1 MLMYIRYF
9 VRCTKLPIG
18 GAQRTPFLT
27 FIKKYDIIYIE
38 EKRKKGVMIMNDI
51 VGKYKGIKVYKVTF
65 PEYVNNR
72 LYKNKDNI
80 YLIDGE
86 LIYNNEA
93 FASYNGNYVSDYD
106 PHKKRTFYTVPTFTV
121 NGGIG
126 KEGYDTANGKLEP
139 KISSTSGNETKTET
153 ISPKSVEETL
163 AGVFDSSAIEG
174 AYETD
179 YFSGMT
185 DVDAFLKANLEF

>member
-1 MLMYIRYF
+1 
-9 VRCTKLPIG
+9 
-18 GAQRTPFLT
+18 
-27 FIKKYDIIYIE
+27 
-38 EKRKKGVMIMNDI
+38 MNDI

-65 PEYVNNR
+65 PEYVNSR

-106 PHKKRTFYTVPTFTV
+106 PHKKRTFYTVPTFTASE
-121 NGGIG
+121 GIG
-126 KEGYDTANGKLEP
+126 NKSLSEEGYDTANGKSEP
-139 KISSTSGNETKTET
+139 ETSSTSGNETKT
-153 ISPKSVEETL
+153 KSVEETL
-163 AGVFDSSAIEG
+163 AGVFD
-174 AYETD
+174 TD

-185 DVDAFLKANLEF
+185 DIDAFLKANLEF

>member
-1 MLMYIRYF
+1 
-9 VRCTKLPIG
+9 
-18 GAQRTPFLT
+18 
-27 FIKKYDIIYIE
+27 
-38 EKRKKGVMIMNDI
+38 MNDI

-65 PEYVNNR
+65 PEYVNSR

-106 PHKKRTFYTVPTFTV
+106 PHKKRTFYTVPTFIV
-121 NGGIG
+121 SGGIG
-126 KEGYDTANGKLEP
+126 NDTANGNSEP
-139 KISSTSGNETKTET
+139 ETSSTFGDLVDEILSDSFGSFATE
-153 ISPKSVEETL
+153 
-163 AGVFDSSAIEG
+163 
-174 AYETD
+174 
-179 YFSGMT
+179 MT

>member
-1 MLMYIRYF
+1 
-9 VRCTKLPIG
+9 
-18 GAQRTPFLT
+18 
-27 FIKKYDIIYIE
+27 
-38 EKRKKGVMIMNDI
+38 MNDI

-65 PEYVNNR
+65 PEYVNSR

-86 LIYNNEA
+86 LIYNNKA

-121 NGGIG
+121 SGGIG
-126 KEGYDTANGKLEP
+126 KEGYDTANGNFKSKDSKEN
-139 KISSTSGNETKTET
+139 SSTSGNETKTE
-153 ISPKSVEETL
+153 PFKSVEET
-163 AGVFDSSAIEG
+163 IEG
-174 AYETD
+174 VYETD

-185 DVDAFLKANLEF
+185 DVDAFLKTNLEF

>member
-1 MLMYIRYF
+1 
-9 VRCTKLPIG
+9 
-18 GAQRTPFLT
+18 
-27 FIKKYDIIYIE
+27 
-38 EKRKKGVMIMNDI
+38 MNDI

-65 PEYVNNR
+65 PEYVNSR

-80 YLIDGE
+80 YLIAGE

-121 NGGIG
+121 N

-139 KISSTSGNETKTET
+139 KGFEKISFTSGNETKTKTEIT
-153 ISPKSVEETL
+153 PPKSVEETL

-174 AYETD
+174 VYDTD
-179 YFSGMT
+179 YFSDMI
-185 DVDAFLKANLEF
+185 DIDAFLKANSEF

>member
-1 MLMYIRYF
+1 
-9 VRCTKLPIG
+9 
-18 GAQRTPFLT
+18 
-27 FIKKYDIIYIE
+27 
-38 EKRKKGVMIMNDI
+38 MNDI
-51 VGKYKGIKVYKVTF
+51 VGKYRGIKVYKVTF
-65 PEYVNNR
+65 PEYVNSR

-86 LIYNNEA
+86 LIYHNEA
-93 FASYNGNYVSDYD
+93 FASYDGNYVSDYD

-121 NGGIG
+121 NGGMG
-126 KEGYDTANGKLEP
+126 KEGYDTANGNFESKDSKEN
-139 KISSTSGNETKTET
+139 SSTSGNETKTET

-163 AGVFDSSAIEG
+163 AGV
-174 AYETD
+174 YTTD

>member
-1 MLMYIRYF
+1 
-9 VRCTKLPIG
+9 
-18 GAQRTPFLT
+18 
-27 FIKKYDIIYIE
+27 
-38 EKRKKGVMIMNDI
+38 MNDI

-65 PEYVNNR
+65 PEYVNSR

-121 NGGIG
+121 SGGIG
-126 KEGYDTANGKLEP
+126 KEEYDTANGNFEP

-153 ISPKSVEETL
+153 EPSKGVEETL
-163 AGVFDSSAIEG
+163 AGVF
-174 AYETD
+174 ETD

-185 DVDAFLKANLEF
+185 DIDAFLKTNLEF

>member
-1 MLMYIRYF
+1 
-9 VRCTKLPIG
+9 
-18 GAQRTPFLT
+18 
-27 FIKKYDIIYIE
+27 
-38 EKRKKGVMIMNDI
+38 MNDI

-65 PEYVNNR
+65 PEYVNSR

-106 PHKKRTFYTVPTFTV
+106 PHKKRTFYTVPTFTA

-126 KEGYDTANGKLEP
+126 NKSLSEEGYDTANGNFESKDSKET
-139 KISSTSGNETKTET
+139 SSTFGDFEFKTVDE
-153 ISPKSVEETL
+153 ILS
-163 AGVFDSSAIEG
+163 DSFGSFATEN
-174 AYETD
+174 
-179 YFSGMT
+179 FSGMT
-185 DVDAFLKANLEF
+185 DVDAFLKTNLEF